1 MQEHFTRLFS
11 RETYLQDECVDV
23 VVETDTAQT
32 ALLRALTTII
42 MSVI

>member
-11 RETYLQDECVDV
+11 QETYLQDECVV
-23 VVETDTAQT
+23 VDTDTTQT
-32 ALLRALTTII
+32 ALLRALTTT